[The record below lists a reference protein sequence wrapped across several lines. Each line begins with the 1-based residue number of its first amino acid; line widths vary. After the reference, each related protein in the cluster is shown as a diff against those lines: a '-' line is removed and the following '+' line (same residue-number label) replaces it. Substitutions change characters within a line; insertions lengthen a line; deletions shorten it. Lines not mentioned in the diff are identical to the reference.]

1 MELGSHTL
9 LRVVVGQV
17 GIVPFDAERLGP
29 RTYSR
34 SVFALL
40 SRASRSLICSMVNIT
55 ASASG
60 MLSFVSDG
68 TCCSRERVGWK
79 QTLTPQPVP
88 RTFLVP
94 LRSRFKIATPRR

>member
-34 SVFALL
+34 SVFALP
-40 SRASRSLICSMVNIT
+40 SRVEIVDL
-55 ASASG
+55 
-60 MLSFVSDG
+60 LDG
-68 TCCSRERVGWK
+68 K
-79 QTLTPQPVP
+79 HN
-88 RTFLVP
+88 
-94 LRSRFKIATPRR
+94 